1 MHSRPRLVSAA
12 AVLGVA
18 AGLTAATPAQA
29 ASVPTPDHVVVVI
42 EENHSYG
49 DVIGDTTDAPYL
61 NSLAT
66 QGADFTDSHAI
77 THPSQPNY
85 YDLFSGGNQGI
96 TSDSCVTPGFSS
108 AANLGSEL
116 LEAGKTFASYNESL
130 PSQGWT
136 GCTSGAYARKHNPWF
151 GFSNVPTSTAH
162 TFGQFPTDY
171 ATLPDVSFVIP
182 NLDDDMHDGTVKQGD
197 TWLKNNLGA
206 YATWAK
212 SHNSLLAVTWD
223 EDDGSTSNQIPTIFY
238 GAGVKAGDYSET
250 INHYNVLRT
259 LEDAYGLAATGNASS
274 ATPITDIWSTQTGNT
289 VTVTDPGNQSTTAGS
304 AARLQIKAT
313 DSAGAALT
321 YSATGLPAGLTTD
334 SSTGLISGTPTTAGT
349 SDVTVT
355 AKDSTGASG
364 SVSFTWT
371 VTSPPGG
378 GCTAQQLLGNPGF
391 ETGSAAPWTATSGVI
406 SNASSQT
413 PHSGSWYAW
422 LDGYGSTHTDTLAQ
436 TVTIPAGC
444 TAGYS
449 FWLHVDT
456 SETTTSR
463 AYDTLTAQVLDGS
476 GKVLGTLATYS
487 NLDAANGYT
496 QRTFDLTPYAGQT
509 VTLEFTG
516 SEDSSLQT
524 SFVIDD
530 TALDLS

>member
-1 MHSRPRLVSAA
+1 MHRRLRLVSAA
-12 AVLGVA
+12 TILGVA
-18 AGLTAATPAQA
+18 AGLTAAVPARA

-49 DVIGDTTDAPYL
+49 DIIGDTTDAPYL

-96 TSDSCVTPGFSS
+96 TTDSCVTPGFSS

-116 LEAGKTFASYNESL
+116 LGAGKTYASYNESL

-136 GCTSGAYARKHNPWF
+136 GCTSGAYAQKHAPWF
-151 GFSNVPTSTAH
+151 GFSNVPTSSAH
-162 TFGQFPTDY
+162 TFAQFPTDY
-171 ATLPDVSFVIP
+171 STLPDVSFVTP
-182 NLDDDMHDGTVKQGD
+182 DLDDDMHDGTVRQGD

-212 SHNSLLAVTWD
+212 SHNSLLVVTWD
-223 EDDGSTSNQIPTIFY
+223 EDDGSTANQIPTIFY
-238 GAGVKAGDYSET
+238 GAGVEAGDYNET
-250 INHYNVLRT
+250 IDHYNVLRT
-259 LEDAYGLAATGNASS
+259 LEDAYGLPATGGASS

-289 VTVTDPGNQSTTAGS
+289 VSVTDPGSQSTVAGS
-304 AARLQIKAT
+304 AASLQIKAT

-321 YSATGLPAGLTTD
+321 YSATGLPAGLAIDT
-334 SSTGLISGTPTTAGT
+334 STGLISGSPTTVGT
-349 SDVTVT
+349 SDVTVS
-355 AKDSTGASG
+355 AKDSTGAFG
-364 SVSFTWT
+364 STSFTWA
-371 VTSPPGG
+371 VTSPSGG
-378 GCTAQQLLGNPGF
+378 GCTTRQLLGNPGF

-406 SNASSQT
+406 SDNSSEP
-413 PHSGSWYAW
+413 PHAGSWDAW

-444 TAGYS
+444 TADYS

-456 SETTTSR
+456 SETTTST
-463 AYDTLTAQVLDGS
+463 AYDTLAAQVLDGS
-476 GKVLGTLATYS
+476 GNVLGTLASYS
-487 NLDAANGYT
+487 NLDAASGYIR
-496 QRTFDLTPYAGQT
+496 RTFDLTPYAGRT
-509 VTLEFTG
+509 VTLKFTG

-524 SFVIDD
+524 GFVIDD
-530 TALDLS
+530 TALSVS